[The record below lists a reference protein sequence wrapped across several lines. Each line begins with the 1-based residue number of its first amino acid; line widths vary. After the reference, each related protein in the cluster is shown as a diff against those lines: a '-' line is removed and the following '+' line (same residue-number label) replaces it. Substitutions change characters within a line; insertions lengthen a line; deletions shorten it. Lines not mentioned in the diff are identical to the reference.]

1 MDSANDQKSRDFER
15 RFLPSVGL
23 GFSGFIISLVLILV
37 AHRLM
42 VWLGFEAR
50 AASVSA
56 YMGWFV
62 AIGMGF
68 LWSEKEPLRQYLETK
83 ALAYPLAG
91 IVFGLALMVKEGW
104 EWQYLIGTL
113 LSLLVYAPAIFL
125 RELSE
130 VVFCYKL

>member
-37 AHRLM
+37 AYRLM
-42 VWLGFEAR
+42 VWLGFDAGVALR
-50 AASVSA
+50 SAGVS
-56 YMGWFV
+56 WFV
-62 AIGMGF
+62 AMMLGA
-68 LWSEKEPLRQYLETK
+68 LWPEKEPLRQYLETK

-130 VVFCYKL
+130 VVLCYKL

>member
-23 GFSGFIISLVLILV
+23 GFSGLIISLVLILV

-42 VWLGFEAR
+42 VWLGMETR
-50 AASVSA
+50 IASVSA
-56 YMGWFV
+56 YMGWVV

-68 LWSEKEPLRQYLETK
+68 LWSEKEPLRQYLESK
-83 ALAYPLAG
+83 AIAYPVAG
-91 IVFGLALMVKEGW
+91 AVFGMAQTIINGW

-130 VVFCYKL
+130 VILCYKL